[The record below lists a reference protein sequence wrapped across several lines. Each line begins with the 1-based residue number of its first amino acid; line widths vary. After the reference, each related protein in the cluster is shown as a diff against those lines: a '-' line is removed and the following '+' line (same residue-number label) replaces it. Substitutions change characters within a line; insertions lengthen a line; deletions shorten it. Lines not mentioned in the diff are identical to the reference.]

1 MDGLVRL
8 WSMTALDAARRSEQ
22 ARIKPAQN
30 QPELPATLGK
40 AGAWARWM
48 SRRETDGEPAVVGLR
63 SPDGA
68 SA

>member
-8 WSMTALDAARRSEQ
+8 WSLTALEAARRSEQ
-22 ARIKPAQN
+22 ARIKPTQAQ
-30 QPELPATLGK
+30 PTLPATLGK

-48 SRRETDGEPAVVGLR
+48 ARRDGARTAGTVTVT

-68 SA
+68 TS